1 MRKEKFI
8 YNTHT
13 LRYEKVEESLNTKVL
28 RVFGFICAA
37 LVTAFLLSL
46 ATHRFFPSPTEMA
59 QRQELEML
67 RSEFEAMIHE
77 VDRLKSE
84 LGNLQ
89 DRDAYA
95 HRIIFGMEPIDEG
108 LWEGGTGGVDRFEEY
123 RRFRESGKLVANLRK
138 DVDRL
143 KRQMVLQSKSLDTIT
158 NLAMEKEEL
167 LAAIPSMKPVRSDKL
182 AQKVELLSGFG
193 RRMHPIFK
201 VPRMHYG
208 IDFTAPEGTA
218 VQATGKGRVVRVA
231 NHSTGYGRHVIV
243 DHGFGYRSLYAHMSR
258 VDVKVGEELVRGQHI
273 GLVGNTGRSTA
284 PHLHYE
290 VFYKGVRVDPI
301 NYVLDGLTPE
311 EYQEMVKAAEMT
323 NQSFD

>member
-46 ATHRFFPSPTEMA
+46 ATHRFFPSPTEIA
-59 QRQELEML
+59 QRHELEMAN
-67 RSEFEAMIHE
+67 SELEALGLE
-77 VDRLKSE
+77 VGRLQVE

-89 DRDAYA
+89 ERDAYA

-108 LWEGGTGGVDRFEEY
+108 VWKGGTGGVDHLEEY
-123 RRFRESGKLVANLRK
+123 RRFGETGKMVANMQK
-138 DVDRL
+138 EMDRL

-158 NLAMEKEEL
+158 NLAMEKEEM
-167 LAAIPSMKPVRSDKL
+167 LASMPSMKPVRSDKL
-182 AQKVELLSGFG
+182 ARKVELLSGFG
-193 RRMHPIFK
+193 QRSDPILK

-208 IDFTAPEGTA
+208 IDFTAPEGTP
-218 VQATGKGRVVRVA
+218 VQATGKGTVVRVA
-231 NHSTGYGRHVIV
+231 SHSTGYGQHVVI
-243 DHGFGYRSLYAHMSR
+243 DHGFGYRSLYGHMSR
-258 VDVKVGEELVRGQHI
+258 VDVKVGDKLIRGQHI